1 MDLTDEQK
9 RTLLRWR
16 LVLGHKAEHGLGGGL
31 GLAGLAGVAGTEQ
44 DVFGL
49 DNALELVYGAEK
61 GQGGTEA
68 SLPNIPRWLGDVR
81 RYFPGDVVAMVQKDA
96 VERRGLR
103 QLLFEKETLP
113 KLEKN
118 VDLVAT
124 LVALQGMIPDEVKE
138 TARQVVRDIVEQ
150 IRDKLEP
157 QIRQAVVGALA
168 RNRHSAL
175 PVYRNVDWKRTIER
189 NLKHYD
195 PRRQVLVP
203 DRFYFWA
210 NQRRL
215 REWQI
220 ILCVDQS
227 GSMANSVVYASIMA
241 AIFASLDAVRT
252 NLIFFDTA
260 VADMTDVLDDPVEL
274 LFGAQLGG
282 GTDIA
287 RAVDYCASLVL
298 QPEKT
303 LFILISDLF
312 ENGDPE
318 AMLRGLAALVESRA
332 RVLCL
337 LALDDT
343 GRPSFNRDLARQVR
357 ALDIP
362 AFGCTPNKLIDLIED
377 ALQGKELSE

>member
-1 MDLTDEQK
+1 ME
-9 RTLLRWR
+9 RTTAQQRALLRWR
-16 LVLGHKAEHGLGGGL
+16 LVLGQKSEAGLGGQMA
-31 GLAGLAGVAGTEQ
+31 LARLSSAAPEQ

-49 DNALELVYGAEK
+49 DNALELVYGGEK
-61 GQGGTEA
+61 GPGGAGA

-81 RYFPGDVVAMVQKDA
+81 RYFPTDVVAMVQKDA
-96 VERRGLR
+96 IERRGLR

-118 VDLVAT
+118 VDLVAA
-124 LVALQGMIPDEVKE
+124 LISLQGMIPDEVKE
-138 TARQVVRDIVEQ
+138 TARQVVREIVAQ
-150 IRDKLEP
+150 IREKLEP
-157 QIRQAVVGALA
+157 QIRQAVFGALA
-168 RNRHSAL
+168 RNRHSVL
-175 PVYRNVDWKRTIER
+175 PVYRNMDWKRTIEC

-195 PRRQVLVP
+195 PERRVLVP
-203 DRFYFWA
+203 ERFHFWA

-227 GSMANSVVYASIMA
+227 GSMANSVVHASIMA
-241 AIFASLDAVRT
+241 AILASLDVLRT
-252 NLIFFDTA
+252 HLIFFDTE
-260 VADMTDVLDDPVEL
+260 VADMTDVLDDPVDL

-287 RAVDYCASLVL
+287 RAVAYAADLIL

-303 LFILISDLF
+303 LFILISDLY
-312 ENGDPE
+312 EGGD
-318 AMLRGLAALVESRA
+318 AAALLRTLDALVESRV

-337 LALDDT
+337 LALDDS

-357 ALDIP
+357 ALEIP
-362 AFGCTPNKLIDLIED
+362 TFGCTPGKLVELIEEVLD
-377 ALQGKELSE
+377 KG

>member
-1 MDLTDEQK
+1 MELTAEQQ
-9 RTLLRWR
+9 RALLRWR
-16 LVLGHKAEHGLGGGL
+16 LVLGRKAERALGGGMV
-31 GLAGLAGVAGTEQ
+31 LASLAPITPEQ

-49 DNALELVYGAEK
+49 DDALELVYGGEK
-61 GQGGTEA
+61 GPGGAGA

-81 RYFPGDVVAMVQKDA
+81 RYFPTDVVAMVQKDA
-96 VERRGLR
+96 IERRGLR

-118 VDLVAT
+118 VDLVA
-124 LVALQGMIPDEVKE
+124 ALISLQAMIPDEVKE
-138 TARQVVRDIVEQ
+138 TARQVVREIVEQ
-150 IRDKLEP
+150 VRRKLEP
-157 QIRQAVVGALA
+157 QIRQAVIGALA
-168 RNRHSAL
+168 RNRRSAL
-175 PVYRNVDWKRTIER
+175 PVYRNLDWKRTIER

-195 PRRQVLVP
+195 PTRRVLVP
-203 DRFYFWA
+203 ERLYFWA

-241 AIFASLDAVRT
+241 AIFASLDALRT
-252 NLIFFDTA
+252 HLIFFDTQ
-260 VADMTDVLDDPVEL
+260 VADMTDVLDDPVDL

-287 RAVDYCASLVL
+287 RAVGYAADLVL

-303 LFILISDLF
+303 LLILISDLY
-312 ENGDPE
+312 EGGDAE
-318 AMLRGLAALVESRA
+318 TLLRHLGALVESHV

-337 LALDDT
+337 LALDDS
-343 GRPSFNRDLARQVR
+343 GRPSFNRDLARRVR

-362 AFGCTPNKLIDLIED
+362 TFSCTPNRLVELIED
-377 ALQGKELSE
+377 VLKGREIAR